1 MRAFQEQVALGL
13 ILELEKRVNM
23 DDKVEDVNNESHMHV
38 IGYIVWDIYSIRV
51 DMNDEKYEVSK
62 ERKFGS
68 LQHPKFKL
76 FLYGLETYMGLEFI
90 LASISLLVRKL
101 LGIELEPQFNKP
113 YLSTS
118 LQDFWGRRWNL
129 MVNKILHPTIYKPV
143 MNVSTRV
150 IGRKWAPLPTIIS
163 TFAVSGLMH
172 ELVYYYVKR
181 ENTRLKREN
190 LLGILCVF
198 SSFMGCIWLLRLLL
212 KKNELKGKWK
222 LSRWVSSPLTVV
234 FVIYT
239 TLLLFVPTL
248 VRYHV
253 FEKEIKELNA
263 IVEFGLD
270 PYGSYFLKK

>member
-1 MRAFQEQVALGL
+1 M
-13 ILELEKRVNM
+13 
-23 DDKVEDVNNESHMHV
+23 VE
-38 IGYIVWDIYSIRV
+38 
-51 DMNDEKYEVSK
+51 
-62 ERKFGS
+62 FGS